1 MFLSDAQIKLHD
13 DYLRKQS
20 NVCGNPMR
28 LGAKILQINHC
39 KHGLLVCDAKGVCS
53 LICNKRVIKK
63 FTGHDGPV
71 SCCTSYGDL
80 IVTGGWDKTIRIHS
94 LESTLQVLH
103 LHNDY
108 VKSLL
113 VHNNVLYSASTDRTI
128 RRIIISESK
137 VESTV
142 LKGHTGA
149 VTGLC
154 WSSLLV
160 SCSSD
165 CTIRSWDKNNVILFW
180 LMILVFMLFVP
191 KMNTFLV
198 LLLIILLSILPF
210 DYILFT
216 GSRDGNIRVF
226 DWSSGKLVR
235 IIEGH
240 YDSVT
245 GLLVINNELIS
256 SSLDGTI
263 RSWPIAN
270 ILNNTKF
277 EVLLTQQEED
287 LLFE

>member
-160 SCSSD
+160 WLKSACIQTLVHSD
-165 CTIRSWDKNNVILFW
+165 YVT
-180 LMILVFMLFVP
+180 
-191 KMNTFLV
+191 
-198 LLLIILLSILPF
+198 SILPF